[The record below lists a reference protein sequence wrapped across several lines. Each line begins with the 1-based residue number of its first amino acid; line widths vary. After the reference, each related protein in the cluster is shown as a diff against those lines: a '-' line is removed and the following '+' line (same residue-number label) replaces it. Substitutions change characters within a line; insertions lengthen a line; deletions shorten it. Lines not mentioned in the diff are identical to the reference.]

1 MEPLLSEPT
10 TQNYCTNLLKVR
22 LCNSHIFHSFCA
34 GSRVIMACREYKSAL
49 KAKDEIVEE
58 TYNTNV
64 EVKLLDLG
72 SLDSIANFAK
82 DIHKSE
88 LTYRLGIA
96 WDSGLFE
103 CFGGWGEGT
112 PPTQNTQR
120 ACPRLLERLA
130 MRRLSLLILNQIISV
145 NLWNGE
151 PILGKMLHS

>member
-10 TQNYCTNLLKVR
+10 TQSYCANLLEVR

-64 EVKLLDLG
+64 EVKLLDLS

-96 WDSGLFE
+96 WDSGLSE

-112 PPTQNTQR
+112 PTHPKHT
-120 ACPRLLERLA
+120 ES
-130 MRRLSLLILNQIISV
+130 LSQAIFGNVWQ
-145 NLWNGE
+145 
-151 PILGKMLHS
+151 